1 MAVKGKA
8 RLQWGRDGAKRTHPT
23 SSRSQASVGKPF
35 GTAGLSEPCQEG
47 RGSRGRRVLAASNT
61 KPFPAHASCLRHVSS
76 PRTAQLSKNRAG
88 GSILWATGTSTA
100 GVCRITVPCCLLWC
114 EGPPVPSRPRGHAQL
129 HLHQAGQLLPFQLPQ
144 HAARFQ
150 PLPRPLPRALTASVQ
165 LSACQASR

>member
-1 MAVKGKA
+1 MKGKA
-8 RLQWGRDGAKRTHPT
+8 RLQWGRDGAKRTHPA

-47 RGSRGRRVLAASNT
+47 RGSRGRQVLAASNT

-76 PRTAQLSKNRAG
+76 PRTAQHGWGLQDHRSLLK
-88 GSILWATGTSTA
+88 S
-100 GVCRITVPCCLLWC
+100 CLPWR